1 MKSKLSK
8 RKIKKMI
15 SSDFTSLS
23 TNDIKALIQK
33 EVDKGPDK
41 ADTEYIDLCFQLLS
55 LKNDDRAKVKLKAKR
70 PLKAVAAVAVIAL
83 VTVTTVSASAG
94 LKLNIPENIA
104 QPIDGNA
111 ELDYDLINAD
121 HTAYGHALSD
131 TDLAKQIE
139 SYGISPVSLPEEM
152 TGSDCQISEMTCSG
166 DSSTSIFLNFNF
178 NYKSK
183 KGTALIEKE
192 FEQLDEST
200 GSRSVMDVKSSK
212 TIRANGLDVFVFEHA
227 GEHCSI
233 IYKDGTTI
241 YDLFLNCDL
250 ETALEFAKSIK

>member
-55 LKNDDRAKVKLKAKR
+55 LKNDDRTKVKLKAKR

-121 HTAYGHALSD
+121 NTAYGHALSD

-152 TGSDCQISEMTCSG
+152 TGSDCQISEMTCWG
-166 DSSTSIFLNFNF
+166 DSNTGVTLDIAF
-178 NYKSK
+178 NYKGK
-183 KGTALIEKE
+183 KGHLNIEQIYE
-192 FEQLDEST
+192 DVEST
-200 GSRSVMDVKSSK
+200 GSETFYNIVSSQ
-212 TIRANGLDVFVFEHA
+212 TIKANGLDVFIFEHK
-227 GEHCSI
+227 GNDCTI
-233 IYKDGTTI
+233 IYKDDI
-241 YDLFLNCDL
+241 NKYDISLDNSNL
-250 ETALEFAKSIK
+250 ESAIEFAKSIK